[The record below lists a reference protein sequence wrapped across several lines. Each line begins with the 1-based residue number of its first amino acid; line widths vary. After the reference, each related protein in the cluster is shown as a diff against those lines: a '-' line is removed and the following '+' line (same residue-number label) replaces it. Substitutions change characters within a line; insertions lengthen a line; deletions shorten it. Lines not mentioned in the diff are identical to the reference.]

1 MAKVELDRICKSF
14 GSSQV
19 LRDISLEIHD
29 GEFLTLLGPS
39 GCGKSTLLR
48 IVAGL
53 EHQDSGSIRIAGHSV
68 DHCAPKERD
77 VAMVFQSYA
86 LYPYMTVFEN
96 MALPLVTRRMTR
108 LQRFPFLGRVMP
120 QCGEI
125 RREIEAR
132 VVEVA
137 RSLAIDPLLHRK
149 PGQLSGG
156 QRQRVAV
163 GRAIVRDPDVFL
175 MDEPLSNLDA
185 KLRVHMR
192 AELTDLQR
200 RLNATFIYVT
210 HDQSE
215 AMTMSDRV
223 AVMIDGALLQVAPP
237 GELYADPA
245 DLLTAEF
252 VGSPK
257 INIVPAIV
265 APGGVI
271 HALGA
276 VVPMTAELTPGT
288 ALRLGIRSECF
299 AIGSEAGTDAIS
311 GRLRLIEN
319 TGPDCFLHLRID
331 GLDAPLVVRAD
342 GTRAAEFRVGAV
354 VHARP
359 DAERILL
366 FDERGTRISRRP
378 AGTGAHSHG

>member
-1 MAKVELDRICKSF
+1 MAKIVIDGICKSF
-14 GSSQV
+14 GASQV

-53 EHQDSGSIRIAGHSV
+53 EHQDSGSIRIGDHSV
-68 DHCAPKERD
+68 DHRAPKERD

-108 LQRFPFLGRVMP
+108 LQRFPYLGRVMP
-120 QCGEI
+120 HNGRL

-132 VVEVA
+132 VLEVA
-137 RSLAIDPLLHRK
+137 GSLGIEPLLGRK
-149 PGQLSGG
+149 PGQLSGV

-163 GRAIVRDPDVFL
+163 GRAMVRDPQVFL

-192 AELTDLQR
+192 AELTDLHR
-200 RLNATFIYVT
+200 RLNATFLYVT

-223 AVMIDGALLQVAPP
+223 AVMIEGRLLQVAPP
-237 GELYADPA
+237 GELYLDPA

-257 INIVPAIV
+257 INIVPAVV
-265 APGGVI
+265 ASGNTVR
-271 HALGA
+271 ALGA
-276 VVPMTAELTPGT
+276 TVPLAVDRAPGT
-288 ALRLGIRSECF
+288 ALRLGIRSECLAVGPPEGGTAF
-299 AIGSEAGTDAIS
+299 A
-311 GRLRLIEN
+311 GRIRLIEN
-319 TGPDCFLHLRID
+319 TGADCFLHVIVD
-331 GLDAPLVVRAD
+331 GLDAPVVARTD
-342 GTRAAEFRVGAV
+342 GTRAAGFRVGSV
-354 VHARP
+354 VHVRP
-359 DAERILL
+359 DAQRTLL
-366 FDERGTRISRRP
+366 FDDQGARVAGRP
-378 AGTGAHSHG
+378 VQAEAGSHG